1 MIINIFSYICNQ
13 IQITTI
19 MMKRFFIA
27 IERVELFVINHP
39 FISQQVLDSCDD
51 LLWSIIPVVD
61 SLIQWLGQYFT

>member
-1 MIINIFSYICNQ
+1 
-13 IQITTI
+13 